1 MKKRIIIGSRGSKLA
16 ILYAQK
22 VKDKIIQ
29 NANFKD
35 KEVFIKSIST
45 KGDQVKDIRLSEIGG
60 KGLFSSEIETQLLKK
75 EIDIAVHA
83 LKDMPVNETKGLI
96 TESFLERNDPREIL
110 ITLNKKKIKDLDDN
124 SVIGT
129 SSFRRE
135 FQIKKKRPDL
145 NCKLI
150 RGNVDTRIKKLK
162 DGLYDG
168 ILLSSAGI
176 KVLKLEEYITETFT
190 TEEIIPSAGQGI
202 IAIQCREK
210 DDEVISIL
218 KKINHDQ
225 TYRRAH
231 TERNVLRILEGDCE
245 TAVGV
250 HSKIEGD
257 QLTVEAELFSLDG
270 SERYYEKK
278 IVEKS
283 KFREIGEE
291 IGKIL
296 KKKSNNSHKK

>member
-60 KGLFSSEIETQLLKK
+60 KGLFSSEIEKQLLKK

-135 FQIKKKRPDL
+135 FQIKKKDL
-145 NCKLI
+145 ILI
-150 RGNVDTRIKKLK
+150 ANL
-162 DGLYDG
+162 
-168 ILLSSAGI
+168 
-176 KVLKLEEYITETFT
+176 
-190 TEEIIPSAGQGI
+190 
-202 IAIQCREK
+202 
-210 DDEVISIL
+210 
-218 KKINHDQ
+218 
-225 TYRRAH
+225 
-231 TERNVLRILEGDCE
+231 
-245 TAVGV
+245 
-250 HSKIEGD
+250 
-257 QLTVEAELFSLDG
+257 
-270 SERYYEKK
+270 
-278 IVEKS
+278 
-283 KFREIGEE
+283 
-291 IGKIL
+291 
-296 KKKSNNSHKK
+296 